1 VGRGER
7 TRYALLAVAALLAGL
22 GAGTVVPALATGR
35 VASRELTVEVA
46 GEGAVAFSDGDVPP
60 CSAVCQTH
68 EPPDRVVFLTET
80 PAQGYEFAGWLEG
93 CSGTGAVCGV
103 TAAATPVVKASF
115 VFHGDLEVTTFGPGT
130 VTSEP
135 GGIDCGPTSADCQQ
149 SGTGQVTLMAAS
161 ASGATFAGWG
171 GACAQFGN
179 APCTVDNSAFQGVT
193 ATFVPTT
200 PAAGPQSLAINHP
213 GIALTSS
220 SGALGP
226 CLLANPCA
234 TTLAGGSL
242 FTITAGGSFED
253 NPFQAPPQ
261 ANWVRGCVG
270 AWPVCAVAVDAPTT
284 ISIEPS
290 SAATTP
296 TTTSA
301 ADLTVEVTGGGQLRL
316 ATPGYVQCQHASAW
330 SHPCEV
336 LPDAST
342 FSLIARP
349 DREHRFLEW
358 GGGALFGVCTKVHSP
373 LCTGSLEAGLPGL
386 AAVFS

>member
-1 VGRGER
+1 
-7 TRYALLAVAALLAGL
+7 
-22 GAGTVVPALATGR
+22 
-35 VASRELTVEVA
+35 
-46 GEGAVAFSDGDVPP
+46 
-60 CSAVCQTH
+60 
-68 EPPDRVVFLTET
+68 
-80 PAQGYEFAGWLEG
+80 
-93 CSGTGAVCGV
+93 
-103 TAAATPVVKASF
+103 
-115 VFHGDLEVTTFGPGT
+115 
-130 VTSEP
+130 
-135 GGIDCGPTSADCQQ
+135 
-149 SGTGQVTLMAAS
+149 MAAS

-270 AWPVCAVAVDAPTT
+270 AWPVCAG
-284 ISIEPS
+284 
-290 SAATTP
+290 
-296 TTTSA
+296 
-301 ADLTVEVTGGGQLRL
+301 ADNHLHRAILCRNHADHHLR
-316 ATPGYVQCQHASAW
+316 S
-330 SHPCEV
+330 
-336 LPDAST
+336 
-342 FSLIARP
+342 
-349 DREHRFLEW
+349 
-358 GGGALFGVCTKVHSP
+358 
-373 LCTGSLEAGLPGL
+373 
-386 AAVFS
+386 